1 MKLCNGGTAMNVHDP
16 RAEDLDT
23 AMHARY
29 AQATMQLSPRTRIQL
44 HNRLRA
50 TLAGNVREKHA
61 RRPAWLL
68 ATACSLVLVFGF
80 GMQWRASNDKPSA
93 TVPPV
98 ALVAPQDTVVAAQ
111 PKADSGE
118 LVATLDESPD
128 LYLWLAS
135 DDAKS
140 FATE

>member
-1 MKLCNGGTAMNVHDP
+1 M
-16 RAEDLDT
+16 R
-23 AMHARY
+23 ARY

-44 HNRLRA
+44 HNRSHA
-50 TLAGNVREKHA
+50 TLTGNVHEKHG

-68 ATACSLVLVFGF
+68 ATACSVALVFGF
-80 GMQWRASNDKPSA
+80 GMQWRATNDKPPA

-98 ALVAPQDTVVAAQ
+98 TLVAAQ
-111 PKADSGE
+111 GAVVATQSKADSGE

-140 FATE
+140 FTTE

>member
-1 MKLCNGGTAMNVHDP
+1 MNVHDD
-16 RAEDLDT
+16 RDFDT
-23 AMHARY
+23 AMRARY
-29 AQATMQLSPRTRIQL
+29 AQAKMQVSPRTRIQL

-50 TLAGNVREKHA
+50 ALAGNVHEKHG
-61 RRPAWLL
+61 RRPAWML
-68 ATACSLVLVFGF
+68 ATACSLALVFGF
-80 GMQWRASNDKPSA
+80 GVQWRASNEKPPASA
-93 TVPPV
+93 SPMK
-98 ALVAPQDTVVAAQ
+98 LVAPRGAVAAAQ

-140 FATE
+140 FTTE

>member
-1 MKLCNGGTAMNVHDP
+1 
-16 RAEDLDT
+16 
-23 AMHARY
+23 
-29 AQATMQLSPRTRIQL
+29 MQLSPRTRIQL

-50 TLAGNVREKHA
+50 TLAGNAHEKHG

-68 ATACSLVLVFGF
+68 ATACSLALVLGF
-80 GMQWRASNDKPSA
+80 GMQWRAGNDEHSA
-93 TVPPV
+93 IAPPV
-98 ALVAPQDTVVAAQ
+98 TLVAPQDAVVAAQ
-111 PKADSGE
+111 PKADGGE

>member
-1 MKLCNGGTAMNVHDP
+1 MNVQDTQAHDF
-16 RAEDLDT
+16 DT
-23 AMHARY
+23 TMRTRY
-29 AQATMQLSPRTRIQL
+29 AQATLRLSPRTRIQL

-50 TLAGNVREKHA
+50 TLAGNVDNKHG

-68 ATACSLVLVFGF
+68 ATACSLALVFGF
-80 GMQWRASNDKPSA
+80 GMQWRASNDEPSA

-98 ALVAPQDTVVAAQ
+98 TLVAPQDTVVAAQ

-140 FATE
+140 FTTE

>member
-1 MKLCNGGTAMNVHDP
+1 MKTLQWGTAMNVHD
-16 RAEDLDT
+16 RHADDFDD
-23 AMHARY
+23 AMRSRY
-29 AQATMQLSPRTRIQL
+29 VQATMQLSPRTRIQL

-50 TLAGNVREKHA
+50 TLADNVQKKHG

-68 ATACSLVLVFGF
+68 ATVCSLALVFGF
-80 GMQWRASNDKPSA
+80 GMQWRASNDKPPA
-93 TVPPV
+93 TMPSVT
-98 ALVAPQDTVVAAQ
+98 LVAAQ
-111 PKADSGE
+111 GAMVATQSKADSGE

>member
-1 MKLCNGGTAMNVHDP
+1 MNVHDP
-16 RAEDLDT
+16 HAEDFDA

-29 AQATMQLSPRTRIQL
+29 AQATMRLSPRTRIQL
-44 HNRLRA
+44 RSRLRA

-61 RRPAWLL
+61 RRTAWLL
-68 ATACSLVLVFGF
+68 ATACSLALVFGF
-80 GMQWRASNDKPSA
+80 GMQWRASNDKPLA

-98 ALVAPQDTVVAAQ
+98 TLVAPQDTVVAAQ

-118 LVATLDESPD
+118 QVAMLDESPD

>member
-1 MKLCNGGTAMNVHDP
+1 MNVHD
-16 RAEDLDT
+16 RHADDFDD
-23 AMHARY
+23 AMRARY
-29 AQATMQLSPRTRIQL
+29 AQSTMQLSPRTRTQL

-50 TLAGNVREKHA
+50 TLAGNVDGRHGH
-61 RRPAWLL
+61 RPVWLL
-68 ATACSLVLVFGF
+68 ATTCSLALVFGF
-80 GMQWRASNDKPSA
+80 GMQWRAGNEKPPASM
-93 TVPPV
+93 PPMTMV
-98 ALVAPQDTVVAAQ
+98 GAQDPVVAGQ
-111 PKADSGE
+111 RKVDSGE

>member
-1 MKLCNGGTAMNVHDP
+1 MKTLQWGTAMNVQDTQAHDS
-16 RAEDLDT
+16 DT
-23 AMHARY
+23 VMRTRY
-29 AQATMQLSPRTRIQL
+29 AQATMQLSAPTRIQL

-50 TLAGNVREKHA
+50 TLAGNVHEKHGH
-61 RRPAWLL
+61 RPAWLL
-68 ATACSLVLVFGF
+68 ATACSLALVFGF
-80 GMQWRASNDKPSA
+80 GVQWRASNEKPLA
-93 TVPPV
+93 FVQPVTLVDAQGTVG
-98 ALVAPQDTVVAAQ
+98 AAQ
-111 PKADSGE
+111 RKADSGG